1 MTRAWPD
8 STAPTSGQHPG
19 LGALNLDVSPLYGAK
34 RMPAPFVGRK
44 AELATIDRLLE
55 ELQTGRGGAVALVG
69 EPGIGKTRLLG
80 ELIGSADIRG
90 YLALSGTASELDRDV
105 PFWVVAD
112 ALEEYVRGLAP
123 TVLEPLGLDVLADL
137 AQVLPLINSAVDGR
151 ERTRDARALPEPSS
165 GAPFARAPRREPA
178 ARSRPRR
185 PALGGLRL
193 VRVATRP
200 PSPAAGCAGPDRSRF
215 PAASLARPGRESS
228 RARRAS

>member
-1 MTRAWPD
+1 MPPKRGKDHTAFVRLVTVVKQVTGHDASLARLDCADIRATPR
-8 STAPTSGQHPG
+8 SCAF
-19 LGALNLDVSPLYGAK
+19 NLDVSPLYGAK

-137 AQVLPLINSAVDGR
+137 AQVLPLINSAVDG
-151 ERTRDARALPEPSS
+151 
-165 GAPFARAPRREPA
+165 PA
-178 ARSRPRR
+178 HP
-185 PALGGLRL
+185 
-193 VRVATRP
+193 
-200 PSPAAGCAGPDRSRF
+200 
-215 PAASLARPGRESS
+215 
-228 RARRAS
+228 

>member
-1 MTRAWPD
+1 
-8 STAPTSGQHPG
+8 
-19 LGALNLDVSPLYGAK
+19 
-34 RMPAPFVGRK
+34 MPAPFVGRK

-137 AQVLPLINSAVDGR
+137 AQVLPLINSAVDG
-151 ERTRDARALPEPSS
+151 S
-165 GAPFARAPRREPA
+165 GAPVTHERYRSHRAVRLLLERLAANRPLVLVLDDLHWADSGSFELLLALLRRPPA
-178 ARSRPRR
+178 AS
-185 PALGGLRL
+185 G
-193 VRVATRP
+193 V
-200 PSPAAGCAGPDRSRF
+200 DRSRL
-215 PAASLARPGRESS
+215 PAASLARQGRESS
-228 RARRAS
+228 RARGAS